1 MDQLEM
7 ADELDGVK
15 VSIARR
21 ASEPSS
27 RRTHRDR
34 EDLDDDFDDDF
45 DFDDDDDV
53 TERFVSVDV
62 WDVEFFARQWNWEV

>member
-1 MDQLEM
+1 M

-34 EDLDDDFDDDF
+34 EDLDKDFDEDF

-62 WDVEFFARQWNWEV
+62 

>member
-34 EDLDDDFDDDF
+34 EDLDDDFDDD
-45 DFDDDDDV
+45 V